1 MPIWQLWIV
10 HVARCSQMTIVRTH
24 IASDMAVA
32 DVTDALRRSPPA
44 SGHAATA
51 LLQLQREMPAAK
63 RGGNPAGA

>member
-1 MPIWQLWIV
+1 MPIWHLWIV

-32 DVTDALRRSPPA
+32 ADRCAKALAVRQSTC
-44 SGHAATA
+44 GDG
-51 LLQLQREMPAAK
+51 LLQLQRDMASTK